1 MFKPANFCW
10 FLVKS
15 GAVGKRWGFLF
26 CVSEPTEKYL
36 FSSENSREIHGHD
49 QRANAS

>member
-10 FLVKS
+10 FPVKS
-15 GAVGKRWGFLF
+15 GAVGKHWGFLF
-26 CVSEPTEKYL
+26 CVGEPTEKYL
-36 FSSENSREIHGHD
+36 FSSEDSREIRGYD